1 MDVRHPLGH
10 SKRQRDDQHHK
21 RHHWRGAPARLRHS
35 LRHDRR
41 TDRQPHLQSRQHL
54 RLPHRMG
61 EHQHPARR
69 SAGQPM
75 MAAAAILLHGFGARY
90 DLPISLALYLY
101 AAAGVVVISF
111 VLVVLFAGDQVG
123 AKALQYP
130 RRAVP
135 ALASIARTP
144 WPRIIGGVIGIAGL
158 LAVVITGLFG
168 SSNPLYNP
176 AEYLVWIYFWAGLF
190 IFSGIVGNLWYLVN
204 PWAAAYFSF
213 ACLELTTGMA
223 NRPLL
228 VAILAL
234 VYSAVTLAGMILVG
248 RDEWLEHCEAFTV
261 LFGIVGRF
269 GPIEAERDEAGR
281 ITSVFLRPW
290 GVGLLKRSATGWDR
304 VVFVILM
311 LSTLA
316 FDGILATPSWQDF
329 TITLEPIW
337 LPMGAF
343 GFFFVKTLGL
353 VSLSVAFLLVFIT
366 FMELVIWLGRRNVNL
381 KATVSAFALTLVPI
395 ALVYNAAHNYSYM
408 VVQSQGLIPLLNDP
422 LQKGWHLWPAVAG
435 FTPSLALA
443 QASTVWYAQV
453 VLIVLGHVV
462 AVYLAHLRA
471 GERFRTA
478 QRALLSQYPMLVLMV
493 LYTMTSLW
501 ILAQPITRQSG

>member
-1 MDVRHPLGH
+1 MIPTLG
-10 SKRQRDDQHHK
+10 
-21 RHHWRGAPARLRHS
+21 
-35 LRHDRR
+35 
-41 TDRQPHLQSRQHL
+41 
-54 RLPHRMG
+54 
-61 EHQHPARR
+61 
-69 SAGQPM
+69 
-75 MAAAAILLHGFGARY
+75 ILLHGFGQRY
-90 DLPISLALYLY
+90 DLPIGLALYLY

-130 RRAVP
+130 RRP
-135 ALASIARTP
+135 SRILTSIALTP
-144 WPRIIGGVIGIAGL
+144 WPRIIGGAIGIAGL
-158 LAVVITGLFG
+158 LAIVITGLFG

-190 IFSGIVGNLWYLVN
+190 ILSGLVGNLWYLVN
-204 PWAAAYFSF
+204 PWAAIYDAAKQSRIPPPALRATSPASGEVLYQPIFKLPNVGVWPAAAAYLSF

-223 NRPLL
+223 NRPWLI
-228 VAILAL
+228 AILAL
-234 VYSAVTLAGMILVG
+234 VYSAVTLTGMFMFG
-248 RDEWLEHCEAFTV
+248 RDEWLEHCEGFTV

-269 GPIEAERDEAGR
+269 SPVEAERDETGR
-281 ITSVFLRPW
+281 ITMVYLRPW
-290 GVGLLKRSATGWDR
+290 GVGLLKPSPTGWDR

-329 TITLEPIW
+329 TIALEPVW
-337 LPMGAF
+337 LPLGAF

-353 VSLSVAFLLVFIT
+353 VLLTVVFLLVFIA
-366 FMELVIWLGRRNVNL
+366 FMELVVYLGRHNVDV

-395 ALVYNAAHNYSYM
+395 ALVYNAAHNYSYV
-408 VVQSQGLIPLLNDP
+408 VVQSQSLIPLLNDP
-422 LQKGWHLWPAVAG
+422 LQKGWHLFPAVAG
-435 FTPSLALA
+435 FTPSFALA

-478 QRALLSQYPMLVLMV
+478 QRALLSQYPMLLLMV
-493 LYTMTSLW
+493 MYTMTSLW
-501 ILAQPITRQSG
+501 ILAQPITRET